1 VQGSAPLSIW
11 TSMTAMLGRSRDV
24 LEVSAAL
31 GDIWQTG
38 GGSFGYPPDLVQA
51 LPKELLPAA
60 RAKVRAIAEPLART
74 YGLVPT
80 ATDTVVSATLRSD
93 LLGAI
98 VWSHSHVLDAQA
110 KKLVARY
117 HELSIDTMTAVLQI
131 AANADPKV
139 AAALRA
145 DVDKEVDPVVRSVLL
160 GVLERLGDP
169 DRYRTTLAS
178 IATDPALTTE
188 EYASIWYT
196 FADADTLPMLEA
208 YEREHYD
215 EIEKRLP
222 VSDTAIFPVG
232 VVPAFSITSACDP
245 ARRDEIATYV
255 TSHFAS
261 LPAAARPVK
270 QAIEMMDHCIA
281 RKKLLEP
288 ALRAWLTGKP

>member
-1 VQGSAPLSIW
+1 
-11 TSMTAMLGRSRDV
+11 
-24 LEVSAAL
+24 
-31 GDIWQTG
+31 
-38 GGSFGYPPDLVQA
+38 
-51 LPKELLPAA
+51 LPAA

-131 AANADPKV
+131 ATNADPKV

-169 DRYRTTLAS
+169 DRYRTMLAS
-178 IATDPALTTE
+178 IATDPGLTTE
-188 EYASIWYT
+188 EYASVWYT

-222 VSDTAIFPVG
+222 VSDSAIFPVG